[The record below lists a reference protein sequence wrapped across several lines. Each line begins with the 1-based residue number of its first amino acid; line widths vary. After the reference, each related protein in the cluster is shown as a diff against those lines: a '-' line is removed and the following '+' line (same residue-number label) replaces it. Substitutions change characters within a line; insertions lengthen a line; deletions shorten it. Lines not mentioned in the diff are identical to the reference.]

1 MEERYMEN
9 SGVEGGGG
17 REDTTGEG
25 GTGTV
30 ALEESYQDDG
40 YEYEGYDESGY
51 DDGSGY
57 DPATGLPLAG
67 GDGNKGRQKR
77 FFFFSAAS
85 VADPECLFRLGSE
98 FFPSRIPNS
107 GSKMIQ
113 NVHPGS

>member
-9 SGVEGGGG
+9 SGVDGGGGG

-67 GDGNKGRQKR
+67 GDGNKGRQKI
-77 FFFFSAAS
+77 
-85 VADPECLFRLGSE
+85 G
-98 FFPSRIPNS
+98 
-107 GSKMIQ
+107 
-113 NVHPGS
+113 